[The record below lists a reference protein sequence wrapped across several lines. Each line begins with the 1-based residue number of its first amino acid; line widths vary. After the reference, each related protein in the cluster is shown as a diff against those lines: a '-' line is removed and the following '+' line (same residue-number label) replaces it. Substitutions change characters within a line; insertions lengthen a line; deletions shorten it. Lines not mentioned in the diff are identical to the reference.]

1 MHIRPATVEDA
12 HRIATIHVEAW
23 RAAYGGVVPDSVL
36 QPLSIEKREASW
48 SKQLASGSS
57 QTLVGEEQNNVVG
70 WLDWGECR
78 DADAAADAEVYA
90 IYLDPAHFRRGIGS
104 LLWREMLEQVRRGGR
119 QRVAAWVLEDNHP
132 AHRFYEAM
140 GGEADDANKRIVVFD
155 GVELCEMRY
164 WFGCG

>member
-1 MHIRPATVEDA
+1 
-12 HRIATIHVEAW
+12 
-23 RAAYGGVVPDSVL
+23 
-36 QPLSIEKREASW
+36 
-48 SKQLASGSS
+48 
-57 QTLVGEEQNNVVG
+57 
-70 WLDWGECR
+70 
-78 DADAAADAEVYA
+78 
-90 IYLDPAHFRRGIGS
+90 
-104 LLWREMLEQVRRGGR
+104 MLEQVRRGGR